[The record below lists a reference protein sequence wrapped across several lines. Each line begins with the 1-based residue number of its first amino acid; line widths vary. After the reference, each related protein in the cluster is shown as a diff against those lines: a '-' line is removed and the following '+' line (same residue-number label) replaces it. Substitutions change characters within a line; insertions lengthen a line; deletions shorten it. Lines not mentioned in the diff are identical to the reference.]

1 MKASPQTFRA
11 GRVPGFCQR
20 TLVLTL
26 ALQLAVLASA
36 EPVAKPAATA
46 IPDKPESELRITL
59 NFQGAPLDDVLD
71 YLSQEAGFIILREG
85 ATSGKVDI
93 LSHQPLNREEILE
106 LLNTILAEKGFSAVR
121 SGRTL
126 KIVKASN
133 ANRND
138 LPVQSGND
146 PDKIEKSDAMLTQII
161 PVRRA
166 KAEELLANIKPM
178 LGPNST
184 VSANKTS
191 NALVLTDTQT
201 NIRRV
206 VSIIKALD
214 TSISA
219 TMSIKVFQIA
229 NSKAKSIAEVIN
241 KAFEDD
247 SSSSKNSSAIM
258 QQFSRRMRGGGPPN
272 AAQTD
277 TSTASTKVSAVGEEN
292 SNCVVVN
299 APDDM
304 MAYIEQLIKEIDV
317 PTQDAATLE
326 VFPLKYADAEEVAAK
341 IVELFASSTQSS
353 TSANSASQGR
363 GGRQDRGGPPQT
375 NTSTSSRNLQAADI
389 TAVADIRTNS
399 VVISASQST
408 IALIRAMLDKLDSTP
423 AGIAQVYIYKLKNA
437 DLETTKEILESMFE
451 DFEDS
456 ETFTRSGA
464 TGNNGTGFTSGSSN
478 SQNSNRR

>member
-11 GRVPGFCQR
+11 GSGPVFFRQ

-26 ALQLAVLASA
+26 ALQVAVFASA
-36 EPVAKPAATA
+36 TPNPRAVPGRA
-46 IPDKPESELRITL
+46 DSELRLTL
-59 NFQGAPLDDVLD
+59 NFQGVPLDTVLN
-71 YLSQEAGFIILREG
+71 YLSQEAGFVILRDG
-85 ATSGKVDI
+85 ALTGKVDI
-93 LSHQPLNREEILE
+93 LSHQPLNREEIVE
-106 LLNTILAEKGFSAVR
+106 LLNSILSEKGFSAIR

-126 KIVKASN
+126 KIVKASE

-146 PDKIEKSDAMLTQII
+146 PDKIEKSDAMITQII

-178 LGPNST
+178 LGPNSS

-191 NALVLTDTQT
+191 NALILTDTQT
-201 NIRRV
+201 NIRRM

-219 TMSIKVFQIA
+219 TLSIKVFQIA

-247 SSSSKNSSAIM
+247 SSSSSKNSAAAM
-258 QQFSRRMRGGGPPN
+258 QQFSRRMRGGGPPS
-272 AAQTD
+272 ATQTD
-277 TSTASTKVSAVGEEN
+277 DSTASAKVSAVGEEN
-292 SNCVVVN
+292 SNCVVVS

-304 MAYIEQLIKEIDV
+304 MVYIEQLIKEIDV

-341 IVELFASSTQSS
+341 IVELFGSSTQST
-353 TSANSASQGR
+353 TSANSASQSR
-363 GGRQDRGGPPQT
+363 GGRQDREGPPQT
-375 NTSTSSRNLQAADI
+375 NTDTSSRNLQAADI

-399 VVISASQST
+399 VVVSASQST
-408 IALIRAMLDKLDSTP
+408 IALIRTMLNKLDATP

-437 DLETTKEILESMFE
+437 DLETTQEILESMFE

-456 ETFTRSGA
+456 ETFTRSGS
-464 TGNNGTGFTSGSSN
+464 TGNNGTGFSSTTSN